1 MDDSFPI
8 GNFVIDGY
16 STPYR
21 FDRNANDGR
30 IVLYIREDIPYPI
43 ATEKDPYKPWKTMIN
58 SHLSTQ
64 EKYLDLHSSKHEEV
78 LILAGFSVGLNEQ
91 LCSPFVKVVI

>member
-1 MDDSFPI
+1 MDDSFAI

-43 ATEKDPYKPWKTMIN
+43 ATEKDPYKP
-58 SHLSTQ
+58 
-64 EKYLDLHSSKHEEV
+64 
-78 LILAGFSVGLNEQ
+78 
-91 LCSPFVKVVI
+91 